1 MERKLIPVCE
11 PTLQGNE
18 LKYVTEAVH
27 SGWIS
32 SAGKYIQQ
40 FEEKFS
46 AYCGVNYGVSCS
58 NGTKAIHLALLAV
71 GIKAGDEV
79 ILPSFTMIGS
89 CNPIVQIGA
98 KPVFVDSELS
108 TWNMD
113 VNKVEEKIT
122 SKTKAIMVVH
132 IYGHP
137 MDMDPLLDLAK
148 KYKLL
153 VIEDAAEA
161 HGAEYKGKKAGSL
174 GDIAAFSFYANKIIT
189 CFPPETKIIIEPP
202 KGGKGLSR
210 MKSICDLKV
219 GDSVL
224 TYNLHNSAKEY
235 EKITRTF
242 ERDYVDSVFEVVFSN
257 NNRLKMTPNHPVYVI
272 NKGWIRADML
282 VIGDEAIQ
290 YTYRGLAYKEMYT
303 GKDYNFIMGVHK
315 AQEKRKLHS
324 FNIRKKHNDPHSRY
338 SQVNWESVA
347 IKIGNANKGKKR
359 SEIER
364 EKLRKIQISRWRA
377 ISPEKYQKFCKKIK
391 DLNSTPEMR
400 AKKRSIA
407 LKLAKNPE
415 YIKKVSAGVQRAMQ
429 NDSYWRNYAKGMNL
443 KPNKP
448 EQFLLSLLDANFP
461 NEFGYN
467 GDYRFNIRIDRLI
480 PDFVHI
486 NGKKKIIDILGS
498 HWHAKEEYFTRTERY
513 KKCGYDSLI
522 LWEQELKYV
531 DQLKERIK
539 TFLYNPNIKIVKIE
553 KIIKEDYAGKVYN
566 IETEKNHNYFAHGIL
581 VHNCGEGGM
590 VLTNNQQWAERA
602 RKLRNHF
609 FGEPRFLHQEVGF
622 NYRLTNMQAALGVA
636 QLERIEGLVEARR
649 RNAQLYNSLLKG
661 IPGII
666 LPPEKSWAKN
676 VYWMYGILVDTP
688 FPLSMPQLRD
698 ELFKRGIETR
708 TFFIGMHKQPAYQH
722 LEILGEFPNTEY
734 LEKNGFYLPSS
745 SHLKEEEIIYIAS
758 CIKQLS
764 GAQRNE

>member
-18 LKYVTEAVH
+18 LAYVTDAVS

-32 SAGKYIQQ
+32 SAGKYIQR

-46 AYCGVNYGVSCS
+46 AYCGVQHGVSCS
-58 NGTKAIHLALLAV
+58 NGTKAIHLALLAA
-71 GIKAGDEV
+71 GIKVGDEV

-98 KPVFVDSELS
+98 KPIFVDAERR

-113 VNKVEEKIT
+113 VLQIEEKIT
-122 SKTKAIMVVH
+122 PKTRAIMVVH

-137 MDMDPLLDLAK
+137 VDMDPILSLARK
-148 KYKLL
+148 HGLV

-174 GDIAAFSFYANKIIT
+174 GDISAFSFYANKIIT
-189 CFPPETKIIIEPP
+189 CFPPETKILIEPP
-202 KGGKGLSR
+202 KGEKGLSR
-210 MKSICDLKV
+210 MKLVCDLKV
-219 GDSVL
+219 GDLVL

-235 EKITRTF
+235 KKITRTF
-242 ERDYVDSVFEVVFSN
+242 ERDYVDSLLEVVFSN

-272 NKGWIRADML
+272 NKGWVCADKL
-282 VIGDEAIQ
+282 VIGDEVIQ
-290 YTYRGLAYKEMYT
+290 YNYRGLAYKEMYT
-303 GKDYNFIMGVHK
+303 GKNYDSVMGAQK

-324 FNIRKKHNDPHSRY
+324 FNIQKKHNDPHSGY

-347 IKIGNANKGKKR
+347 LKIGNANKGKKR

-364 EKLRKIQISRWRA
+364 EKLREIQISRWRA
-377 ISPEKYQKFCKKIK
+377 ISPEKYHEFCEKVK

-415 YIKKVSAGVQRAMQ
+415 YLQKVSAGVRRAMQ
-429 NDSYWRNYAKGMNL
+429 NDSYWKNYAKGMNL

-448 EQFLLSLLDANFP
+448 EQFLLSFLDANFS

-467 GDYRFNIRIDRLI
+467 GDYRLNIRIDRLI

-486 NGKKKIIDILGS
+486 NGKKKVIDILGS

-522 LWEQELKYV
+522 LWEQELKCV

-539 TFLYNPNIKIVKIE
+539 TFLYNPNIKIVKVE
-553 KIIKEDYAGKVYN
+553 KITKKDYAGKVYN

-590 VLTNNQQWAERA
+590 VVTNNPAWAERA
-602 RKLRNHF
+602 KKLRNHF

-622 NYRLTNMQAALGVA
+622 NYRLTNIQAALGVA
-636 QLERIEGLVEARR
+636 QLERIDELVAARR
-649 RNAQLYNSLLKG
+649 KNAQLYNSLLRE
-661 IPGII
+661 IPGIR
-666 LPPEKSWAKN
+666 LPPEESWAKN
-676 VYWMYGILVDTP
+676 VYWMYGVLVDKP
-688 FPLSMPQLRD
+688 FPLSMPELRK
-698 ELFKRGIETR
+698 ELEKRGIETR
-708 TFFIGMHKQPAYQH
+708 TFFIGMHKQPAYAH
-722 LEILGEFPNTEY
+722 LGVQGNFPVTEY
-734 LEKNGFYLPSS
+734 LEEHGFYLPSS
-745 SHLKEEEIIYIAS
+745 SHLKEEEIRHIVS
-758 CIKQLS
+758 CIKEISQV
-764 GAQRNE
+764 RDTM